1 MADNRVG
8 GEVATGFPE
17 TKSRPDNP
25 GGSRPSDCAR
35 RTPWRDAPIFW
46 LCTEQSRGTG
56 GDSGSMAVAASEFLD
71 AIHRSGVVS
80 ADELDAALTRIPA
93 AEESEPKD
101 LAKQLVRAKLLT
113 PYQASE
119 LLQGRYRRLCL
130 GRFVIRDVLGVGGM
144 GTVFLAWDARRK
156 QDVAF
161 KVLSERFK
169 HDSGMRARFRLE
181 ARAGLRLQHPRIVRT
196 YELGL
201 TDDVFGEVDY
211 STMEVFPGIAL
222 HELVGIVKGLPY
234 PVACDIA
241 SQTANALE
249 AVHRLGMVH
258 RDVKPDNVLID
269 NTGQVKIIDFGLA
282 MLHEAARDEEFS
294 LAMIF
299 GHDCLGTADY
309 MPPEQARDS
318 LHVDARADIYG
329 LGCTLYVALTAKRPY
344 PGEAAKEIIDAH
356 KTQPFPNPQE
366 HVPEIPDELV
376 AVLRRM
382 VAKSPDDRFAS
393 AQEVQE
399 ALRPFAQ
406 RRPIDFD
413 FDQLKRVRMKVA
425 IKLGRLSMRRTSTA
439 TRLSSTA
446 RFSSSTAR
454 STDPQKAT
462 QVPDDIKVDFR
473 GSRSSPRHP
482 RAVIGDE
489 SAAVEAEQLLA
500 DFSVSDNEAAA
511 TGAMLRLPDGGLY
524 RVEKSSFV
532 IGRSHET
539 DLTIDSRKL
548 SSRHCRV
555 FYDGHAWNVADL
567 GSKNGLA
574 VNGRPTD
581 GCRLRHGDRLTLADD
596 VTLRFEGPCGPRRAF
611 PTRHGL
617 AALITLGIIAAAVL
631 TWLFAT
637 G

>member
-1 MADNRVG
+1 
-8 GEVATGFPE
+8 
-17 TKSRPDNP
+17 
-25 GGSRPSDCAR
+25 
-35 RTPWRDAPIFW
+35 
-46 LCTEQSRGTG
+46 
-56 GDSGSMAVAASEFLD
+56 MAVAASELLD

-80 ADELDAALTRIPA
+80 ADELDVALARIPE

-113 PYQASE
+113 SYQARE
-119 LLQGRYRRLCL
+119 LLQGRYRRLCF
-130 GRFVIRDVLGVGGM
+130 GPFVIRDVLGVGGM
-144 GTVFLAWDARRK
+144 GTVFLAWDSRRE
-156 QDVAF
+156 QEVAF

-181 ARAGLRLQHPRIVRT
+181 ARAGLRLQHPRIVKT

-249 AVHRLGMVH
+249 AVHQRGMVH
-258 RDVKPDNVLID
+258 RDIKPDNVLID

-309 MPPEQARDS
+309 MPPEQAQDS

-329 LGCTLYVALTAKRPY
+329 LGCTLYVALTARRPY
-344 PGEAAKEIIDAH
+344 PGETAKEIIDAH
-356 KTQPFPNPQE
+356 KTQPFPNPQD

-376 AVLRRM
+376 AVLHRM
-382 VAKSPDDRFAS
+382 VAKSPQDRFAT
-393 AQEVQE
+393 ARDVQE

-454 STDPQKAT
+454 STDSQKAT
-462 QVPDDIKVDFR
+462 QVPEDIKVNFR
-473 GSRSSPRHP
+473 GSRSSSRQP
-482 RAVIGDE
+482 RAGIGDD
-489 SAAVEAEQLLA
+489 SAAAEAEQLLA
-500 DFSVSDNEAAA
+500 DFSVSDSQAAT
-511 TGAMLRLPDGGLY
+511 TGAMLRLPAGGLY
-524 RVEKSSFV
+524 RIEKSSFV
-532 IGRSHET
+532 IGRSHEA
-539 DLTIDSRKL
+539 DLPIDSRKL
-548 SSRHCRV
+548 SSRHCRI
-555 FYDGHAWNVADL
+555 FFDGQVWNVADL
-567 GSKNGLA
+567 GSKNGLK
-574 VNGRPTD
+574 VNGRPTESSP
-581 GCRLRHGDRLTLADD
+581 LRHGDRLTLADD
-596 VTLRFEGPCGPRRAF
+596 VTLRFEGPGGP
-611 PTRHGL
+611 HGTL
-617 AALITLGIIAAAVL
+617 SAGRGRLVLVTLGIVAASILA
-631 TWLFAT
+631 WLLAT